1 MNNEGI
7 DYKGRK
13 YQKVI
18 PNDWQTKRY
27 ANKKFGKLLVECPVQ
42 VEGMV
47 AKPESTEAIWLTH
60 CDCGNDYCIA
70 MQQIRKKLK
79 AGLIPDCGC
88 GKRQIQDNKYIGK
101 TYNYLTV
108 IERDDA
114 YKKENNYSNYNT
126 YYKCRCKCGNY
137 KMVRIN
143 ALVSGEIKSCG
154 CLKEAQ
160 DKINLRP
167 NEIHDLTGQRFGKLV
182 ALSRFQKEVG
192 GDSWWHCQ
200 CDCGNMH
207 DVRGYSLLNG
217 DTLSCGCLTK
227 SHGEFIIEQIL
238 KDNNISYIYDT
249 PYFKD
254 LKLPSGG
261 IGRYDFILLDTNNQ
275 PYRLIEYDGE
285 QHYNAYSS
293 FFGGEEELKKLQ
305 LNDMTKNQ
313 YASKHNLPL
322 VRIPYTVKNITLET
336 ILGNEYLVYH
346 RGEEK

>member
-1 MNNEGI
+1 
-7 DYKGRK
+7 
-13 YQKVI
+13 
-18 PNDWQTKRY
+18 
-27 ANKKFGKLLVECPVQ
+27 
-42 VEGMV
+42 
-47 AKPESTEAIWLTH
+47 
-60 CDCGNDYCIA
+60 
-70 MQQIRKKLK
+70 
-79 AGLIPDCGC
+79 
-88 GKRQIQDNKYIGK
+88 
-101 TYNYLTV
+101 
-108 IERDDA
+108 
-114 YKKENNYSNYNT
+114 
-126 YYKCRCKCGNY
+126 
-137 KMVRIN
+137 MVRIN
-143 ALVSGEIKSCG
+143 TLVSGEIKSCG

-167 NEIHDLTGQRFGKLV
+167 SEVHDLTGQRFGKLV

-192 GDSWWHCQ
+192 GESWWHCQ

-207 DVRGYSLLNG
+207 DVRGHSLLNG

-238 KDNNISYIYDT
+238 KDNNISYIYNI

-285 QHYNAYSS
+285 QHYNAYSG
-293 FFGGEEELKKLQ
+293 FFGGEEGLKKLQ

-336 ILGNEYLVYH
+336 ILGNEYLSISQ
-346 RGEEK
+346 R